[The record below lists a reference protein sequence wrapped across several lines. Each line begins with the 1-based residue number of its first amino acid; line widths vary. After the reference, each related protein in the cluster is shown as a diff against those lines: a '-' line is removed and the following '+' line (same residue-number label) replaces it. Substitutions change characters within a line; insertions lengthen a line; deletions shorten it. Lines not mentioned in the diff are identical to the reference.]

1 MLEYYAALKIEV
13 DLYISGNVENFQN
26 IFNGKQNYQNA
37 EYSCI
42 HTHM

>member
-13 DLYISGNVENFQN
+13 DLYVSGNVENFQN
-26 IFNGKQNYQNA
+26 IFNGKQNYHNA